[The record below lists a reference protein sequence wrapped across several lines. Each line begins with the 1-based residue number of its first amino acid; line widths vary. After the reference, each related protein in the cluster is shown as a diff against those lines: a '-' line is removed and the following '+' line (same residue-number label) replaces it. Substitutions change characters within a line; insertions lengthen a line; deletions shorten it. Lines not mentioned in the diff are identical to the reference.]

1 MVEPIWERNP
11 EDESEPSRR
20 QNRPHSS
27 EIQTFGS
34 VAPWTSARCNR
45 LLRPISSKIAALR
58 KARQARLGEDETPQ
72 ETCQCNWYRV
82 ADVCK
87 GAANDYGKMP
97 SYSANTA
104 ETAISNS
111 GDEWT
116 SSPRPLKKIKR
127 TYSSKNRS
135 QVIGGANQKEHRVQ
149 PAYPPREREI
159 GLPRN
164 FAFSSCQS
172 YIVPFTSMEGNPYPL
187 QNTERNT
194 LPEVARRTASEER
207 RLLDGIC
214 KGLVAL
220 LKATSS
226 EPSSRKSCRSLF
238 STCLRQVPKYVRKEE
253 MLSKTEDPTND
264 DDISSAVYNDL
275 EELGSLPGAGWNP
288 LREVVRAHGISMVGE
303 AIREGAI
310 APADARHI
318 SCLCLALS
326 AYDEAQCILESMT
339 MTEPSADKQ
348 PSKEATLS
356 VGEARAIYNSMEK
369 FVSHTGRQGIVYRQ
383 TAAMLNNSILPLEWM
398 SSKVMISHWNGM
410 IRSITQGDEHA
421 RSATILIQSTL
432 SKWYKKAGRTP
443 FPDVH
448 DIRMRLRK
456 ALRRPAL
463 RSVASSQAAKAAD
476 MQSDLT
482 HAGISL
488 LDDANDGLYDTIFDV
503 LTVFSAIS
511 LLRDSEPA
519 QNSHN
524 AQGPSMP
531 ILQGLGLEVRQA
543 LEIVSYNTDFQHAS
557 NLSLERL
564 CLPLLAAGMSR
575 MMYKRPTEQLYPDGC
590 LDLTFLARLP
600 TSNEFL
606 GNAGSF
612 FCAVARCCAK
622 ARCVDAF
629 DFIQAMVNDSMALST
644 SKVHDKVTK
653 GLYGRIALAAA
664 FEFSEGT
671 SQPDHLNWALDVEL
685 AINGEIDGPSKPSNQ
700 KTPARG
706 TTQSKNAYRWEE
718 GICEWIA
725 KTPALALRKQSDPK
739 ADASQEER
747 TAEAPVASLKQP
759 CPLLSELT
767 PCAMNKK
774 PARAESRLPNAK
786 EKAFD
791 IHVNAGVDSY
801 GDENALDQLCLAKT
815 HQHPRRVTSNP
826 RLIRKIYLDDD
837 LDELS
842 APDSS
847 QEKSSVISTLQE
859 LPTKRCGVKRKMH
872 AGLRHRANTSRL
884 SAKYTVP
891 PVTKYRLE
899 IDASDMEDELGFP

>member
-11 EDESEPSRR
+11 EDESDPSRR
-20 QNRPHSS
+20 RHRPHSS
-27 EIQTFGS
+27 ENKTSGS
-34 VAPWTSARCNR
+34 TVLWTSARCNR

-58 KARQARLGEDETPQ
+58 KARQTRLGQDETPQ
-72 ETCQCNWYRV
+72 ETCRCNGYKAV
-82 ADVCK
+82 DICK
-87 GAANDYGKMP
+87 GAANDYGKIP
-97 SYSANTA
+97 SYSANIA
-104 ETAISNS
+104 ETATAHS

-116 SSPRPLKKIKR
+116 SSPRPFKKIKR

-135 QVIGGANQKEHRVQ
+135 QVIGGANQNVHRVQ

-159 GLPRN
+159 GLPRD
-164 FAFSSCQS
+164 FTFSSCQS
-172 YIVPFTSMEGNPYPL
+172 YIVPFASIEGNPHPL
-187 QNTERNT
+187 QNTERNN
-194 LPEVARRTASEER
+194 LPEVARRTASEEW

-238 STCLRQVPKYVRKEE
+238 STCLRQVPTYIREEE

-264 DDISSAVYNDL
+264 GDISSAVYSDL
-275 EELGSLPGAGWNP
+275 EKFGSLPGAGWDP

-303 AIREGAI
+303 AIQEGTI

-326 AYDEAQCILESMT
+326 AYDEAQGILESMT
-339 MTEPSADKQ
+339 ITEPPADKQ

-356 VGEARAIYNSMEK
+356 AGEAQAIYSSMEK
-369 FVSHTGRQGIVYRQ
+369 FVSHTGRQGFVYRQ
-383 TAAMLNNSILPLEWM
+383 TAAMLNSGILPLEWM

-421 RSATILIQSTL
+421 RSATILIQLTL

-448 DIRMRLRK
+448 DIRVRLRK
-456 ALRRPAL
+456 ALHRPAL

-476 MQSDLT
+476 TQSDFT

-488 LDDANDGLYDTIFDV
+488 LDDANDGLYDTIFNV

-519 QNSHN
+519 QNSDD
-524 AQGPSMP
+524 AQGPSVP

-543 LEIVSYNTDFQHAS
+543 LEMASYNTDSQHAS
-557 NLSLERL
+557 ALSLERL
-564 CLPLLAAGMSR
+564 RLPLLAAGMSK
-575 MMYKRPTEQLYPDGC
+575 MMYRRPTEQLYPDGC

-600 TSNEFL
+600 TRNESL
-606 GNAGSF
+606 GNAGLF
-612 FCAVARCCAK
+612 LCAVARCCAK
-622 ARCVDAF
+622 ARSVDAF
-629 DFIQAMVNDSMALST
+629 GFIQAMVNDLMALST
-644 SKVHDKVTK
+644 SKVHDKVTR
-653 GLYGRIALAAA
+653 GLCGRIALAAA

-685 AINGEIDGPSKPSNQ
+685 AINGEINGPSKPSME

-706 TTQSKNAYRWEE
+706 TTQSKSGYRWEE

-725 KTPALALRKQSDPK
+725 KTPALVLCKPSDPK

-747 TAEAPVASLKQP
+747 TAETPVASLKQP
-759 CPLLSELT
+759 YPLLSELT

-774 PARAESRLPNAK
+774 PTRAESRLPNAK
-786 EKAFD
+786 VEAFD
-791 IHVNAGVDSY
+791 IHVNAGVGNC
-801 GDENALDQLCLAKT
+801 GDENALDELRLAKT
-815 HQHPRRVTSNP
+815 HQHPRILTSNP
-826 RLIRKIYLDDD
+826 RPIRKIYLDDD

-842 APDSS
+842 TPDSS
-847 QEKSSVISTLQE
+847 KEKPSVMSTLQE
-859 LPTKRCGVKRKMH
+859 LPNKRCGVKRKMH
-872 AGLRHRANTSRL
+872 GGLRQRANASRP

-891 PVTKYRLE
+891 PVTEHRLE
-899 IDASDMEDELGFP
+899 IDALDMEDELGFP